1 MGKIK
6 IIIVVLL
13 FLNISYS
20 ETQKGL
26 TPPKRW
32 VRRVIHP
39 PDNPPPYGNYFAG
52 EIAIG
57 DARNDGIN
65 RLYCANLNLNENLVE
80 YTWTG
85 TEWVKTTIFSGTNF
99 DGIVI
104 GKARATDNLNRIY
117 CYRSIGTRKLYEISY
132 ENGNWVMQ
140 EIPLPMIPYGH
151 LVTSILIGDGR
162 NDGVNR
168 LYISSSQFKSY
179 EFKYDG
185 NGWVLESI
193 VSNHIRIGSLGD
205 GRGDGINRFYGITD
219 VDSLFEITYSNNGW
233 EENLVGIWP
242 NTQNIPVPEGGLGT
256 PHLFHFGYVGP
267 MVIVNGIFDRIFY
280 AFKYN
285 PQTKIWEVTQMH
297 PFLPRYL
304 YGLSPGFEYCDVMQD
319 PRTYLFKKNLY
330 VPAVPEDVPHGD
342 TLYIHEFS
350 YDPLQNTWTRNVISY
365 ISVTPPPQFG
375 CIKCGNIRGKDC
387 IYAICVDGTIVEIC
401 YE

>member
-6 IIIVVLL
+6 IIIVGVL
-13 FLNISYS
+13 FLNISYG
-20 ETQKGL
+20 ENQKGI

-32 VRRVIHP
+32 VRRVIHQ
-39 PDNPPPYGNYFAG
+39 PDNPPPYTNYSPG

-65 RLYCANLNLNENLVE
+65 RLYCANLNNDLVE

-85 TEWVKTTIFSGTNF
+85 TEWVKTTIFSGTKF
-99 DGIVI
+99 EGIVI

-117 CYRSIGTRKLYEISY
+117 CYRSKGIRKLYEISY
-132 ENGNWVMQ
+132 ENGNWTMQ
-140 EIPLPMIPYGH
+140 EIPLPMIPSGH
-151 LVTSILIGDGR
+151 LVDAVLIGDGR

-168 LYISSSQFKSY
+168 LYISSSQSKSY

-193 VSNHIRIGSLGD
+193 VSNHIAIGALGD
-205 GRGDGINRFYGITD
+205 GRSDGVNRFYGVTD
-219 VDSLFEITYSNNGW
+219 VDSLFEITYSNGGW
-233 EENLVGIWP
+233 EENLIGIWP
-242 NTQNIPVPEGGLGT
+242 NSANTSAPHSPLLG
-256 PHLFHFGYVGP
+256 PDLFHFGFVGP
-267 MVIVNGIFDRIFY
+267 MVIVNGGYDRIFY

-285 PQTKIWEVTQMH
+285 PTTHIWEVTQMH
-297 PFLPRYL
+297 PYLPAYL
-304 YGLSPGFEYCDVMQD
+304 YGFGGGFKYCDVMQD
-319 PRTYLFKKNLY
+319 PRSYLFKKNLY

-350 YDPLQNTWTRNVISY
+350 YDASQNTWTRNVISY
-365 ISVTPPPQFG
+365 ISVTPGPQLS

-387 IYAICVDGTIVEIC
+387 IYAICEDGTIVEIS

>member
-6 IIIVVLL
+6 IIIIGVL
-13 FLNISYS
+13 FLNISYG
-20 ETQKGL
+20 ENQKGV

-32 VRRVIHP
+32 VRRVIHQ
-39 PDNPPPYGNYFAG
+39 PDNPPPYTNYVPG

-65 RLYCANLNLNENLVE
+65 RLYCANLNNDLVE

-85 TEWVKTTIFSGTNF
+85 TEWIKTTIFSGTKFNC
-99 DGIVI
+99 IVI

-117 CYRSIGTRKLYEISY
+117 CYRLKTRKLYEISY
-132 ENGNWVMQ
+132 ENGNWTMQ
-140 EIPLPMIPYGH
+140 EIPLPMIPSGH
-151 LVTSILIGDGR
+151 FVTSIIIGDGR

-168 LYISSSQFKSY
+168 LYISSSQSKSY

-193 VSNHIRIGSLGD
+193 VSNHIAIGALGD
-205 GRGDGINRFYGITD
+205 GRSDGINRFYGVTD
-219 VDSLFEITYSNNGW
+219 VDSLFEITYSNGGW
-233 EENLVGIWP
+233 EENLIGIWP
-242 NTQNIPVPEGGLGT
+242 NSANMPAPESPLIG
-256 PHLFHFGYVGP
+256 PDLFHFGSVGP
-267 MVIVNGIFDRIFY
+267 MVIVNGGYDRMFY

-285 PQTKIWEVTQMH
+285 PTTHIWEVTQMH
-297 PFLPRYL
+297 PELPAYL
-304 YGLSPGFEYCDVMQD
+304 YGFGGGFKYCDVMQD
-319 PRTYLFKKNLY
+319 PRSYLFKKNLY

-350 YDPLQNTWTRNVISY
+350 YDASQNTWTRNVISY
-365 ISVTPPPQFG
+365 ISVTPGPQLS

-387 IYAICVDGTIVEIC
+387 IYAICEDGTIVEIS